1 MLFIFDMGGVVTNT
15 FKMDSL
21 YNELNLQ
28 SKDFFSICKINDVWE
43 QFELGKLSSN
53 DFWQTFNELI
63 CKIKKMSQK
72 EQENL
77 RKEYNLSLDLD
88 FSKIP
93 VVETDLFRL
102 YFHPTR
108 QKKTVELIQKLK
120 EKHRVVCGT
129 NTNQSH
135 WENHLECGDYSL
147 FNQTYASNKI
157 GKITEAPNKILFFEK
172 QHKITHKIVNKIGKK
187 TGYCVFESIFAGIFH
202 SERFFTKVE
211 KFCEY
216 SDGI

>member
-77 RKEYNLSLDLD
+77 RKEYNLSLVSNSSYLT
-88 FSKIP
+88 KN
-93 VVETDLFRL
+93 V
-102 YFHPTR
+102 TR
-108 QKKTVELIQKLK
+108 
-120 EKHRVVCGT
+120 
-129 NTNQSH
+129 
-135 WENHLECGDYSL
+135 
-147 FNQTYASNKI
+147 SNIK
-157 GKITEAPNKILFFEK
+157 
-172 QHKITHKIVNKIGKK
+172 
-187 TGYCVFESIFAGIFH
+187 
-202 SERFFTKVE
+202 
-211 KFCEY
+211 
-216 SDGI
+216 

>member
-43 QFELGKLSSN
+43 QFELGKLSSK

-135 WENHLECGDYSL
+135 WENHLECGDYAF
-147 FNQTYASNKI
+147 FNQTYASNII
-157 GKITEAPNKILFFEK
+157 GIMKPDPLFFETIMK
-172 QHKITHKIVNKIGKK
+172 AEGFSAAQT
-187 TGYCVFESIFAGIFH
+187 
-202 SERFFTKVE
+202 FFTDDKIE
-211 KFCEY
+211 NCEAAAKL
-216 SDGI
+216 GINTHHFTSAQKLFEDWSKYF